1 MFSHNSDFL
10 SIASIFLTI
19 ALIIVTILAAL
30 NDKTSARNL
39 NELYDILN
47 KDIRLKKLFSIIGS
61 LILIILLLKLLG
73 VKF

>member
-30 NDKTSARNL
+30 NDKTSAKTL
-39 NELYDILN
+39 NELYDIIN